1 VLGLAGDDQERSRI
15 IDLAALRLDGLLVVH
30 GHGDTELVSSIVT
43 AGVPTVFAGRTV
55 SSGWA
60 DLWWVD
66 SDNAAGAAAAVEHLV
81 ARGRR
86 RIATIT
92 GAPDMVATLDRHQG
106 WRAALV
112 EAGVEADPTLV
123 EGGDFSSES
132 GYAAMRVLLARTPD
146 LDAVFAGNDLMALG
160 AMQALAESGRRV
172 PDDVAVVGF
181 DDIPAAA
188 TSTPP
193 LTTVAQQIER
203 MGRRM
208 AELLLV
214 QLSGAAEAQ
223 QLVLG
228 TELVVRS
235 ST

>member
-1 VLGLAGDDQERSRI
+1 
-15 IDLAALRLDGLLVVH
+15 
-30 GHGDTELVSSIVT
+30 
-43 AGVPTVFAGRTV
+43 
-55 SSGWA
+55 
-60 DLWWVD
+60 
-66 SDNAAGAAAAVEHLV
+66 
-81 ARGRR
+81 
-86 RIATIT
+86 
-92 GAPDMVATLDRHQG
+92 
-106 WRAALV
+106 
-112 EAGVEADPTLV
+112 
-123 EGGDFSSES
+123 
-132 GYAAMRVLLARTPD
+132 
-146 LDAVFAGNDLMALG
+146 MALG